1 MPILDS
7 ELKTQL
13 EQNPDAVVN
22 LIVRLKDSP
31 ETCLDEIKARGLT
44 VRYTY
49 SLISAVAIQGT
60 ASACLSLAS
69 EPWVLAIEPDRTVH
83 TM

>member
-1 MPILDS
+1 MPTIDS
-7 ELKTQL
+7 ELKARL
-13 EQNPDAVVN
+13 EQNPDAVVH

-31 ETCLDEIKARGLT
+31 DIYLDEIRARGLT

-49 SLISAVAIQGT
+49 SLISAVALQGT
-60 ASACLSLAS
+60 ASAGLTLVN
-69 EPWVLAIEPDRTVH
+69 EPWVLAIEADKTIH

>member
-1 MPILDS
+1 MPTIDS
-7 ELKTQL
+7 ELRAHL
-13 EQNPDAVVN
+13 EQNPDAVVH

-31 ETCLDEIKARGLT
+31 SIHLDEIKARGLT

-49 SLISAVAIQGT
+49 SLISAVAIQGAAAT
-60 ASACLSLAS
+60 CLTLVN
-69 EPWVLAIEPDRTVH
+69 EPWVLAIEADRTVH

>member
-1 MPILDS
+1 MPTIDL
-7 ELKTQL
+7 ELKKQL
-13 EQNPDAVVN
+13 EQNPDAVVH

-31 ETCLDEIKARGLT
+31 NIYLDEIKARGLT

-60 ASACLSLAS
+60 ASACLTLVN
-69 EPWVLAIEPDRTVH
+69 EPWVLAIEADRTVH